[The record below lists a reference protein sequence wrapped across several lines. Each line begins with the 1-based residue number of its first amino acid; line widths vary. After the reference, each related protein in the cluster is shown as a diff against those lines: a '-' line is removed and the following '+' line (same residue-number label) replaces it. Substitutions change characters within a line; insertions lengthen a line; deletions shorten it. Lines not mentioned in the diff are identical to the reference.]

1 MFPSIAQAAV
11 LFIPLLP
18 RVVGHIA
25 MWHPA
30 VYGFH
35 GDPAKMIAPL
45 AGKTF
50 NQWWFKGE
58 LDNKPRNGAR
68 VKLPAGGT
76 VTVELACGKQ
86 HTSFGGAPPN
96 MNDPCPTDRPAAH
109 AGPNI
114 DDNLLRG
121 CALAIAYKS
130 DAKQVK
136 PEDFVIFSV
145 QHRCVKNRKTKFTVP
160 KLPKCPKGKCVC
172 AWFWQG
178 QVPENDEM
186 YMNGFDCTVVSPG
199 NRGLKRPKPAKECRD
214 NKAACVKGAKQPLY
228 WSNERPNIPHPG
240 RDRLP
245 SYRDTWGFRNGAQND
260 IFR

>member
-1 MFPSIAQAAV
+1 
-11 LFIPLLP
+11 
-18 RVVGHIA
+18 

-35 GDPAKMIAPL
+35 GDAAKMIAPL

-50 NQWWFKGE
+50 SQWWFKGE
-58 LDNKPRNGAR
+58 LDSKPRDGAR
-68 VKLPAGGT
+68 VKLPAGGK

-96 MNDPCPTDRPAAH
+96 MNDPCPTDHPAAH

-114 DDNLLRG
+114 DDKLLRG

-136 PEDFVIFSV
+136 PEDFVVFSV
-145 QHRCVKNRKTKFTVP
+145 QHRCVKKRKTEFTVP
-160 KLPKCPKGKCVC
+160 KLPKCPNGKCVC

-186 YMNGFDCTVVSPG
+186 VRDSTPNGR
-199 NRGLKRPKPAKECRD
+199 RGFKIISINSANTSIVHAVYEWIRLYCYQPRESWSKTAETS
-214 NKAACVKGAKQPLY
+214 KGMSGQ
-228 WSNERPNIPHPG
+228 
-240 RDRLP
+240 
-245 SYRDTWGFRNGAQND
+245 
-260 IFR
+260 

>member
-1 MFPSIAQAAV
+1 
-11 LFIPLLP
+11 
-18 RVVGHIA
+18 
-25 MWHPA
+25 MWHPS

-45 AGKTF
+45 SGKTF

-58 LDNKPRNGAR
+58 LDNKPRDGAR
-68 VKLPAGGT
+68 VKLPAGGK

-96 MNDPCPTDRPAAH
+96 MNDPCPTDHPAAH

-136 PEDFVIFSV
+136 PEDFVVFSV
-145 QHRCVKNRKTKFTVP
+145 QHRCVKDRKTQFDVP
-160 KLPKCPKGKCVC
+160 KLPRCPNGKCVC

-186 YMNGFDCTVVSPG
+186 V
-199 NRGLKRPKPAKECRD
+199 
-214 NKAACVKGAKQPLY
+214 
-228 WSNERPNIPHPG
+228 
-240 RDRLP
+240 
-245 SYRDTWGFRNGAQND
+245 
-260 IFR
+260 